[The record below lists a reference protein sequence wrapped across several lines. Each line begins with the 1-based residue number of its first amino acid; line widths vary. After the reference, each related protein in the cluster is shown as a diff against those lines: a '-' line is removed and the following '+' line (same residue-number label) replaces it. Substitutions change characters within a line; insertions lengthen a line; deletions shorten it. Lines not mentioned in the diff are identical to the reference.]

1 VVVGA
6 RPRVQHT
13 WDHLVAEA
21 THVLAGMLID

>member
-6 RPRVQHT
+6 RARVQRT
-13 WDHLVAEA
+13 WDHLVAQT